1 MKKVN
6 DIALKKEE
14 NFVRKKFN
22 DRCKHTQKWRKN
34 TLRNVKANLTL
45 LGKMIQKLKK
55 KSPAFYVN
63 ACFHYKEFKHMFCCA
78 HYDQSILCSRMRNEK
93 WSVREG
99 ARKRRKTVVCCTSWC
114 VRCWRGLPF
123 ACFTGRRRAAATAT
137 AAPCRSRRAGESVIL
152 FCGGRWCVRRP
163 NALSARAANAA
174 AATRQKK
181 PYAWGAVLTHVTQ
194 QSILYPSE

>member
-1 MKKVN
+1 M
-6 DIALKKEE
+6 
-14 NFVRKKFN
+14 
-22 DRCKHTQKWRKN
+22 
-34 TLRNVKANLTL
+34 LRQIWLC
-45 LGKMIQKLKK
+45 LGKWCKKLKK
-55 KSPAFYVN
+55 NHQHFTWMRAFITKN
-63 ACFHYKEFKHMFCCA
+63 WNTCSAA
-78 HYDQSILCSRMRNEK
+78 RITTNLLCSRVRNEK

-123 ACFTGRRRAAATAT
+123 ACFTGRRRAAAATAA